1 MYQVKY
7 IGVDGAEPEVGSV
20 SVPGGGVQ
28 SVSSVSEL
36 FSERDMVDYYV
47 FENDGIDMDEVK
59 QFYRPGDNVGYISS
73 SISDQN
79 GNFSS
84 SQMMSMT
91 IAVQTS
97 RISTINGIG
106 LVFQGNCPKEIVVTV
121 YISNT
126 FIQSKRFYPDPDN
139 LDFFCSLS
147 QTGCTQISISFTQAM
162 PYSFVKL
169 DSLYFLTSQT
179 LTDNFGIS
187 VIDEFD
193 PISSDLSIGELTATL
208 AQIRNLPYVPG
219 KRLLL
224 MDADGNLEGTYYI
237 TNAEKQLGDRYEITA
252 QDSIGILASTPIG
265 PISHCFDLALSWAD
279 YPTSYRPAST
289 PAELLELIR
298 AATGVTITL
307 DPGINVGTLP
317 SISGYIASTDCR
329 TLLVNVLFCSGLVC
343 KVLPDGSIFIF
354 RLNEDS
360 VDISIGDDSI
370 LGEAELNRE
379 NGVGAVAYER
389 EFYITNAGQQSADTV
404 ILDTSNPTQKKAYN
418 ASSNELVSMTFDTPK
433 DAIMLW
439 EESQDD
445 YRIATDK
452 DSCFFS
458 VTDFSYK
465 ISDTSKLAY
474 ELRIWDNAQRKYSIS
489 EKISNDTNDIKT
501 YKYALMPSI
510 PFISDFLIYGTIRN
524 DVHGEAILSR
534 CVKRQKSIG
543 TVSAS
548 VVCTGDLAG
557 LGLGD
562 FVTIRTSLGEYVRGI
577 VTSVDTDYSAE
588 DKVSDIEVTE
598 WSREDE

>member
-121 YISNT
+121 YILNT

-307 DPGINVGTLP
+307 DPGINVDTLP

-360 VDISIGDDSI
+360 VDISIGDESI

-389 EFYITNAGQQSADTV
+389 EFYTTSAGQQSAGTV

-501 YKYALMPSI
+501 YKYALMPNI

-588 DKVSDIEVTE
+588 DKVSDIEITE
-598 WSREDE
+598 WSRENE

>member
-307 DPGINVGTLP
+307 DPGINVDTLP

-360 VDISIGDDSI
+360 VDISIGDESI

-562 FVTIRTSLGEYVRGI
+562 FVTIRTSFGEYVRGI

>member
-252 QDSIGILASTPIG
+252 QDSIGVLANTPIG
-265 PISHCFDLALSWAD
+265 PISHCFDLYLSWNS

-289 PAELLELIR
+289 PTELLEMIHS
-298 AATGVTITL
+298 ATGVTITIAQ
-307 DPGINVGTLP
+307 DVNIDALP
-317 SISGYIASTDCR
+317 NISGYIGITDCR
-329 TLLVNVLFCSGLVC
+329 TLLVNILFCTGLVC
-343 KVLPDGSIFIF
+343 KVLSDGSIYIF
-354 RLNEDS
+354 KLNEDAK
-360 VDISIGDDSI
+360 DINIEDERIIGD
-370 LGEAELNRE
+370 AELKRE
-379 NGVGAVAYER
+379 NRVGSVSYDR
-389 EFYITNAGQQSADTV
+389 EFYITNAGQRSSESV
-404 ILDTSNPTQKKAYN
+404 ILDLSNPTQKKIYN
-418 ASSNELVSMTFDTPK
+418 SSSNELVSMTFDVPK

-439 EESQDD
+439 EESPDD

-458 VTDFSYK
+458 VTDFAYK
-465 ISDTSKLAY
+465 ISDASKLSY
-474 ELRIWDNAQRKYSIS
+474 ELRIWDNTQRKYSIS
-489 EKISNDTNDIKT
+489 EKISDDTSDVKT
-501 YKYALMPSI
+501 YKYALI
-510 PFISDFLIYGTIRN
+510 PNIPDISYFLIHGTFRN
-524 DVHGEAILSR
+524 DARGEAILAK

-548 VVCTGDLAG
+548 VVCTGNLSG

-562 FVTIRTSLGEYVRGI
+562 FVTIRTSFGEYVRGI

-588 DKVSDIEVTE
+588 DKVSDIEITE
-598 WSREDE
+598 WSRENE

>member
-7 IGVDGAEPEVGSV
+7 IGVDGVEPEVGSV
-20 SVPGGGVQ
+20 FVPRGGVQ

-139 LDFFCSLS
+139 LDFFCSLN
-147 QTGCTQISISFTQAM
+147 QTGCTKISISFPQAM

-279 YPTSYRPAST
+279 YPTSYSPSST

-360 VDISIGDDSI
+360 VDISIGDESI